1 MFKWP
6 EQASTLNHIQ
16 TREAEAEGGS
26 HVLSPET
33 VDKLKQ
39 LGIYRDSGHS
49 DVNSNLKGG
58 FDKDSKLTLLM
69 KRSKHL
75 TVIIGL
81 SLKIKC
87 KKIAD

>member
-1 MFKWP
+1 MSVFKWP

-39 LGIYRDSGHS
+39 LGIYRDSAHS

-58 FDKDSKLTLLM
+58 FDKDSKLTLL
-69 KRSKHL
+69 
-75 TVIIGL
+75 
-81 SLKIKC
+81 
-87 KKIAD
+87 